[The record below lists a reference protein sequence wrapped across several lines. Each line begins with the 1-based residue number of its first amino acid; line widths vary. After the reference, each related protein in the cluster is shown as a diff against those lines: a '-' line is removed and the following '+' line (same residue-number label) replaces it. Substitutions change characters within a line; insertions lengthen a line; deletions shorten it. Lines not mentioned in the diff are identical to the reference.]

1 MNFKAFL
8 PLSLLASL
16 ALYGAE
22 LNPFA
27 FPRTERSIAMEYYGL
42 RGAEALSPTEL
53 QVVFGTSLGGDYD
66 KPEAY
71 SILSFDDPAY
81 GYTKSIRPR
90 SVSVIRQ
97 ELELKTSYAGNFMK
111 TVLKLTLPQPMK
123 EGCRYAVATEGIT
136 YGRTGA
142 SVVYPQEAGK
152 TEFGEKNMEVLGFR
166 GIENLGESCLRL
178 MFGPA
183 FNPAEAAKTQNYLI
197 KINGRAVPF
206 EMIST
211 RSVIDGHR
219 AQGNPLETIL
229 RHDVFVKLTDASVK
243 AGDRIHVEV
252 AWNVTSS
259 AQDALLTFRP
269 ERTFTSVLHIDE
281 YGYLAD
287 QDSKEMYLFCWMG
300 DYPAVFGGIQSKLP
314 LPPSKLSIAYPENL
328 PFKVF
333 SERDGKLI
341 FSGKIRPVPQSRAAG
356 VWNRDFP
363 SEKIYSIDLTPLTLP
378 GTYFISIG
386 GIGRSL
392 PFQVRK

>member
-1 MNFKAFL
+1 
-8 PLSLLASL
+8 
-16 ALYGAE
+16 
-22 LNPFA
+22 
-27 FPRTERSIAMEYYGL
+27 
-42 RGAEALSPTEL
+42 
-53 QVVFGTSLGGDYD
+53 
-66 KPEAY
+66 
-71 SILSFDDPAY
+71 
-81 GYTKSIRPR
+81 
-90 SVSVIRQ
+90 
-97 ELELKTSYAGNFMK
+97 
-111 TVLKLTLPQPMK
+111 MK
-123 EGCRYAVATEGIT
+123 EGGRYAVATEGIT

-269 ERTFTSVLHIDE
+269 ERTLTSVLHIDE

-341 FSGKIRPVPQSRAAG
+341 FSGKIRPVPQSRATG

-386 GIGRSL
+386 DIGRSL